1 MPSNGRPRRSTLLGS
16 MLILG
21 VLALALTIF
30 FLDRLIGAFENR
42 TMVVAV
48 LPAAPNLVQGTPVW
62 IAGERVGTVRRIEFR
77 PASIGPDERVA
88 LTLEI
93 PERLRAI
100 LGPGTTVRITSAR
113 LIGEAVVDIV
123 PGPPGG
129 SPLAEGDTIG
139 GREALQV
146 SDVIDRMRVARAG
159 FGLLARDFAALAESP
174 ALRDGRLAAVQTR
187 FAAVSREL
195 AALRAASADGTLARL
210 MNDPALGATL
220 GALGARAR
228 RLRAVLGEARSDR
241 TGEAAAVAAA
251 FRDLAADADALS
263 ADIARLRAEADVAA
277 GTLPRLASDS
287 ALALALRRVQAQL
300 DSLIQE
306 ARSNPFRFVF

>member
-1 MPSNGRPRRSTLLGS
+1 MPSNGRAQRRTLLGT
-16 MLILG
+16 IL
-21 VLALALTIF
+21 VLGMFALALTIF

-42 TMVVAV
+42 TTIVAV

-62 IAGERVGTVRRIEFR
+62 IAGEHVGTVRRIEFR
-77 PASIGPDERVA
+77 PASIGPEQRVA

-93 PERLRAI
+93 PERLRAL
-100 LGPGTTVRITSAR
+100 LGPGTTVRLTSAR
-113 LIGEAVVDIV
+113 LIGESVVDIV

-129 SPLAEGDTIG
+129 SPLAEGDTIA

-146 SDVIDRMRVARAG
+146 SDLIDRMRVARAG
-159 FGLLARDFAALAESP
+159 FELLARDFAALAASP
-174 ALRDGRLAAVQTR
+174 ALRDGRLAAVQAR
-187 FAAVSREL
+187 FAAVGREL
-195 AALRAASADGTLARL
+195 ASLRAASGDGTIARL
-210 MNDPALGATL
+210 MRDPALGASL
-220 GALGARAR
+220 DALGVRAR
-228 RLRAVLGEARSDR
+228 QMLAVLGESRSDR
-241 TGEAAAVAAA
+241 SAEATAVAAA
-251 FRDLAADADALS
+251 FRALAADADSLS
-263 ADIARLRAEADVAA
+263 ADIARLREEADSAA